1 LKSIITDLAKINRF
15 YSNVWYYVF
24 TIDPN
29 EISRTEA
36 YYKITEEFNHFKTR
50 LEQKYGKI
58 YHIISVEATINS
70 YPHLNAILLFENY
83 RFRIKRHKSKKNG
96 RITYRLANYELKEE
110 IANLWHQ
117 VKNKEIKQIGTVDIQ
132 APKGIKDL
140 ADYVM
145 KYCLKDL
152 EHIQEIPK
160 EELNYYTLKRK
171 ALISFYIRFI
181 RELNKERQ
189 KVKDKKKIEEIDNQI
204 EQYFKALK
212 EIAGDNYQS
221 EYNPK
226 YEALFKALVNIAIL
240 WYFEKRGYSYSPD
253 LIKKYGNRILQNYKN
268 NLYNLKWDLLGI
280 YSPNQVNEF
289 LIWFEKIKKYA
300 NIILIDNLLIDYLVF
315 KKLQNKKL
323 QIAIVE
329 KAKQKIKM
337 ISSIHKPISLFVEGD
352 GEKSQGDCSEDNS
365 PHNLSR
371 CRI

>member
-1 LKSIITDLAKINRF
+1 
-15 YSNVWYYVF
+15 
-24 TIDPN
+24 
-29 EISRTEA
+29 
-36 YYKITEEFNHFKTR
+36 
-50 LEQKYGKI
+50 
-58 YHIISVEATINS
+58 
-70 YPHLNAILLFENY
+70 
-83 RFRIKRHKSKKNG
+83 
-96 RITYRLANYELKEE
+96 
-110 IANLWHQ
+110 
-117 VKNKEIKQIGTVDIQ
+117 
-132 APKGIKDL
+132 
-140 ADYVM
+140 M

-171 ALISFYIRFI
+171 ALISFYIRSI

-240 WYFEKRGYSYSPD
+240 WLYEKRNYSKSND
-253 LIKKYGNRILQNYKN
+253 LINKFGNRILQNYKN

-280 YSPNQVNEF
+280 YSLNQVNEF

-300 NIILIDNLLIDYLVF
+300 NIILVDNLLIDYLVF
-315 KKLQNKKL
+315 KKIQNKKL
-323 QIAIVE
+323 QIATVE
-329 KAKQKIKM
+329 KAKQKIQI
-337 ISSIHKPISLFVEGD
+337 ISSKHKPISLFIEGY

-365 PHNLSR
+365 PHQ
-371 CRI
+371 IEVAEI